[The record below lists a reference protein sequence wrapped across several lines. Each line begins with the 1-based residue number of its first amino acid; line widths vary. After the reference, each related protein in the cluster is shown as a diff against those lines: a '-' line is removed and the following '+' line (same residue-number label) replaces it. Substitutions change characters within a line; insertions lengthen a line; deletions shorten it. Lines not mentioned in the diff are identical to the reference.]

1 MRICNASRLRA
12 DAPPVPD
19 REDTVELSSSA
30 ATDRPSSDAP
40 AEGGR
45 PYLRLYFRCS
55 NQYVRAYRNAA
66 GESYLGR
73 CPTCGKT
80 ISFAV
85 GPGGTSERFFQV
97 SCR

>member
-1 MRICNASRLRA
+1 M
-12 DAPPVPD
+12 PD
-19 REDTVELSSSA
+19 REDTVELSTSA
-30 ATDRPSSDAP
+30 APDRASPDAGNP
-40 AEGGR
+40 GGR

-55 NQYVRAYRNAA
+55 NQYVRAYRNADR
-66 GESYLGR
+66 ESYLGR
-73 CPTCGKT
+73 CPACGKA